1 MKEKELFFKAQ
12 CYVSNNTPDLY
23 AYKHYDYDVKTTF
36 YRLADAVGEIVGD
49 FITVKELVDF
59 VQQDN
64 LPDHVNIHDLN
75 KTGRLSD
82 YEILYDFVH
91 G

>member
-1 MKEKELFFKAQ
+1 MKEKELFFRAQ

-23 AYKHYDYDVKTTF
+23 AYKHYDYDAKATF
-36 YRLADAVGEIVGD
+36 YRLADAVGEIIGD

-64 LPDHVNIHDLN
+64 LPDDISIRDFN

-91 G
+91 E